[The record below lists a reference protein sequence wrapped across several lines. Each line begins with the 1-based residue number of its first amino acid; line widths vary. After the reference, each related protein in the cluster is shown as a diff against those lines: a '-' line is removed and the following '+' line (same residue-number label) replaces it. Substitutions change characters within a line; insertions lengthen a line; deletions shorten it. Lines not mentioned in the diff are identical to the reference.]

1 MSGFWL
7 NMKQVRLSDNCSTRG
22 HDRMWVTSMLD
33 SHLPDDC
40 EISPDQV
47 EGKIR
52 ELSEANIDRCVF
64 ATLVI
69 FYQSERVYGELPGD
83 HDASLC
89 DLREQATNLILSGVE
104 HTEINQELK
113 KTSLKDQIAL
123 QIGTGI
129 LCGKKRIPV
138 MSTSVAIVV
147 LKGGRKV
154 MSNYMH
160 IILSLDQ
167 LEGMIGCL
175 TWRRYVGIVITKYTL
190 SCNYEAPV
198 TMHIRLIETRSVSL
212 LSRKIYLKQSRVY
225 PYLIHNGTPLSSR
238 V

>member
-113 KTSLKDQIAL
+113 ERFPKRPDRTPDWDWDTLRKKAYTRDEYKCCNCRAQGGKEGDVELHAHHIVPRSAGGNDRLSNLA
-123 QIGTGI
+123 T
-129 LCGKKRIPV
+129 LCR
-138 MSTSVAIVV
+138 
-147 LKGGRKV
+147 
-154 MSNYMH
+154 NCH
-160 IILSLDQ
+160 
-167 LEGMIGCL
+167 
-175 TWRRYVGIVITKYTL
+175 
-190 SCNYEAPV
+190 
-198 TMHIRLIETRSVSL
+198 H
-212 LSRKIYLKQSRVY
+212 KIHSFM
-225 PYLIHNGTPLSSR
+225 
-238 V
+238 

>member
-1 MSGFWL
+1 
-7 NMKQVRLSDNCSTRG
+7 
-22 HDRMWVTSMLD
+22 MWVTSMLD

-83 HDASLC
+83 HDASLF

-113 KTSLKDQIAL
+113 ERFPKRPDRTPDWDWDTLR
-123 QIGTGI
+123 
-129 LCGKKRIPV
+129 KKAYTV

-154 MSNYMH
+154 VSNYMH

>member
-83 HDASLC
+83 HDASLF

-113 KTSLKDQIAL
+113 KHFPKRPDRTPDWDWDTLR
-123 QIGTGI
+123 
-129 LCGKKRIPV
+129 KKAYTRDEYKCCNCR
-138 MSTSVAIVV
+138 AQ
-147 LKGGRKV
+147 GGKV